1 MRVSEAAVSPRKVN
15 RKTGRRTQGRPA
27 APALKARTKE
37 AAGKRVRTAV
47 GQGRSAV
54 GGRRARRP
62 GALFEKL
69 VALQAR
75 LRAPGGCP
83 WDREQ
88 THQSLRTFLIEET
101 YEVLDALDRGDRSE
115 LASELGDLLLQII
128 FHAQLAKEAG
138 EFAISDVIQHI
149 HDKLVRRHPHVFG
162 SVKAGTAAEVLK
174 NWEQLKAEER
184 GDERKTDGGAKQ
196 GTRGG
201 ESILDGMPRTLPALL
216 EAHQLTRR
224 AANIGFDWE
233 GVEGILD
240 KLNEESAEL
249 RSALASQGRG
259 GAAANGGDSAAG
271 KGSASRRVEE
281 EAGDL
286 LFVAVNVVRF
296 LGLDPEIALK
306 KANRKFAGRFQW
318 MEREAARRGKRFAE
332 IPREQMEELWDRSK
346 NKA

>member
-1 MRVSEAAVSPRKVN
+1 MSPRKVN
-15 RKTGRRTQGRPA
+15 RKTGRRTRGGA
-27 APALKARTKE
+27 ATPALKAPTRE
-37 AAGKRVRTAV
+37 AADKRIGRAAE
-47 GQGRSAV
+47 QGRTVA
-54 GGRRARRP
+54 GGRRAPRP

-88 THQSLRTFLIEET
+88 THETLRTFLIEEA
-101 YEVLDALDRGDRSE
+101 YEVLEALDGDDRSE
-115 LASELGDLLLQII
+115 LASELGDLLLQIV

-138 EFAISDVIQHI
+138 EFEISDVIEHI

-184 GDERKTDGGAKQ
+184 KADAESDDSAKQ
-196 GTRGG
+196 GTRAG
-201 ESILDGMPRTLPALL
+201 ESVLDGVPRTLPALL

-249 RSALASQGRG
+249 RGALAAAAQESG
-259 GAAANGGDSAAG
+259 GAAVNGGDRASA
-271 KGSASRRVEE
+271 KGSSSRRVEE

-286 LFVAVNVVRF
+286 LFVAVNVARF
-296 LGLDPEIALK
+296 LGVDPEIALK
-306 KANRKFAGRFQW
+306 KANRKFARRFQW
-318 MEREAARRGKRFAE
+318 MEREAARRGTRLAE
-332 IPREQMEELWDRSK
+332 ISREGMDELWGGSK